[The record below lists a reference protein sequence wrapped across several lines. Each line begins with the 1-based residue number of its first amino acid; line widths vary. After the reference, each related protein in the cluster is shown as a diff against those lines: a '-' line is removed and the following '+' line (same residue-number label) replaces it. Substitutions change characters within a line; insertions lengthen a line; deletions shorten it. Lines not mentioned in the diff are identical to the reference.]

1 MRDKEDP
8 RMEGRMATDERS
20 SWHARAA
27 DAWDPVSKMLDNG
40 RCEPLKAAVHGVLFA
55 TVCLCAAYNSA
66 AWLKRRQ
73 RHLAINAIIYVSAAW
88 WEHSHIVHHLEPC
101 VQPREV
107 ARDVD
112 DLSDA
117 A

>member
-1 MRDKEDP
+1 
-8 RMEGRMATDERS
+8 MANPQQ
-20 SWHARAA
+20 
-27 DAWDPVSKMLDNG
+27 WDVKLLDSG

-55 TVCLCAAYNSA
+55 TVAVCAAYNTA

-73 RHLAINAIIYVSAAW
+73 RHLAVNAIIYCAAVW
-88 WEHSHIVHHLEPC
+88 WERGHIARHLAACDAEL
-101 VQPREV
+101 RELV
-107 ARDVD
+107 PAPVPAPE

>member
-1 MRDKEDP
+1 
-8 RMEGRMATDERS
+8 MEGRMATDDRF
-20 SWHARAA
+20 SWQSRASGA
-27 DAWDPVSKMLDNG
+27 FQPVSDMLDNG
-40 RCEPLKAAVHGVLFA
+40 RCEPLKAAVHGVLLA

-73 RHLAINAIIYVSAAW
+73 RHLAINAIIYISAAW
-88 WEHSHIVHHLEPC
+88 WERCHVVHHLEPC
-101 VQPREV
+101 RPVDGV
-107 ARDVD
+107 APVVE

>member
-1 MRDKEDP
+1 
-8 RMEGRMATDERS
+8 MEGRMATDDRL
-20 SWHARAA
+20 SWQARAA
-27 DAWDPVSKMLDNG
+27 GALGPVSKMLDNG

-73 RHLAINAIIYVSAAW
+73 RHLAINAIIYISAAW
-88 WEHSHIVHHLEPC
+88 WERSHIVHHLEPC
-101 VQPREV
+101 GQRHEVMRE
-107 ARDVD
+107 AEE
-112 DLSDA
+112 LSDA